1 MCLEAYI
8 GSDLLK
14 FKHIVSISSGWKI
27 RNIFKPALMVLL
39 SRNSGNFTK
48 VNNVMSN
55 LSIYKNSLFRTC
67 TAGCPYI
74 YIYIYSACGPFPK
87 NKEGI
92 QKFKKQEIQE
102 VLIKM
107 N

>member
-67 TAGCPYI
+67 PAGCPYI
-74 YIYIYSACGPFPK
+74 YIYIVHVDHFLKIKKEYK
-87 NKEGI
+87 NL
-92 QKFKKQEIQE
+92 KKQEIQE